1 MGNTVDKNIL
11 DRAKLWLSESYDVN
25 TRAEVQDLIDN
36 NPEGLTEAFYKELEF
51 GTGGMR
57 GVMGP
62 GTNRMNKYTLGAATQ
77 GLANYLLSQ
86 FKGDISVAVAYD
98 VRNNSDVFSKIVS
111 RVLAANGIKV
121 YLFESFRPTPELSFA
136 VRHLGCKSGIVLT
149 ASHNPPEYNGFK
161 AYWEDGSQ
169 VVPPHDGGIISE
181 VQKVKVE
188 EIKFDP
194 ENEDL
199 IEIIGEEL
207 DKAFVDACV
216 ENGQYTTEG
225 YDDFK
230 LVFTP
235 IHGTS
240 FVGVIPTLEKA
251 GFKNVYTVDE
261 QMKPDGM
268 FPTVKSP
275 NPEEPEALA
284 MATALAE
291 EKEAD
296 MVIGTD
302 PDGDRI
308 GIAVRDFEGNM
319 KLLNG
324 NQANTVL
331 TMYLLERWKEAGK
344 LTGNEFIGSTIVT
357 SDIFFE
363 IAKLYNVECKVGLT
377 GFKWIADM
385 IRKAEGKQAFVGGG
399 EESFGFMVGDFV
411 RDKDSVTATL
421 LAAEVGAWAKA
432 KGSSFYNELLKTY
445 TKTGFF
451 KEHLIA
457 LVKKGIS
464 GADEIAQMMVDFRE
478 NPPATIDGSKVVR
491 VEDYGQSVSTNLI
504 TGEKTKISI
513 PSSNVIILYTEDGT
527 KVAARPSGTEPK
539 IKFYISVKTTLDNV
553 EEFKATEEI
562 QDAKIQ
568 RIVKELGV

>member
-1 MGNTVDKNIL
+1 
-11 DRAKLWLSESYDVN
+11 SESYDVD
-25 TRAEVQDLIDN
+25 TRAEVQDMIDN
-36 NPEGLTEAFYKELEF
+36 NPEALIESFYKELEF

-57 GVMGP
+57 GVMGA
-62 GTNRMNKYTLGAATQ
+62 GINRMNKYTLGAATQ
-77 GLANYLLSQ
+77 GFANYLISQ
-86 FKGDISVAVAYD
+86 FDGEISVALAYD
-98 VRNNSDVFSKIVS
+98 VRNNSDVFSKIVA

-136 VRHLGCKSGIVLT
+136 VRHLGCKGGIVLT

-181 VQKVKVE
+181 VKNVKVE

-199 IEIIGEEL
+199 IEIIGEEV

-216 ENGQYTTEG
+216 ENGQFTTEG

-240 FVGVIPTLEKA
+240 HVGVIPTLEKA
-251 GFKNVYTVDE
+251 GFKNVYTVAE
-261 QMKPDGM
+261 QMIPDGM

-291 EKEAD
+291 EKGAD

-308 GIAVRDFEGNM
+308 GIAVRDYDGNM

-363 IAKLYNVECKVGLT
+363 IAKLYGVECKVGLT

-385 IRKAEGKQAFVGGG
+385 IREAEGKQAFVGGG

-421 LAAEVGAWAKA
+421 LATEIGAWAKA
-432 KGSSFYNELLKTY
+432 KGSSYYNELIQTY
-445 TKTGFF
+445 IKTGYF
-451 KEHLIA
+451 KEFLVA
-457 LVKKGIS
+457 LVKKG
-464 GADEIAQMMVDFRE
+464 
-478 NPPATIDGSKVVR
+478 
-491 VEDYGQSVSTNLI
+491 
-504 TGEKTKISI
+504 
-513 PSSNVIILYTEDGT
+513 
-527 KVAARPSGTEPK
+527 
-539 IKFYISVKTTLDNV
+539 
-553 EEFKATEEI
+553 
-562 QDAKIQ
+562 
-568 RIVKELGV
+568 

>member
-1 MGNTVDKNIL
+1 MSNSVDQKIL
-11 DRAKLWLSESYDVN
+11 DSAKSWLSESYDNN
-25 TRAEVQDLIDN
+25 TRAEVQDMIDN
-36 NPEGLTEAFYKELEF
+36 NPEVLIESFYKDLEF

-57 GVMGP
+57 GIMGA

-77 GLANYLLSQ
+77 GLANYLLKQ
-86 FKGDISVAVAYD
+86 FTGEIKVAIAYD
-98 VRNNSDVFSKIVS
+98 VRNNSDVFSKIVA

-121 YLFESFRPTPELSFA
+121 YLFDTFRPTPELSFA
-136 VRHLGCKSGIVLT
+136 VRHLGCQSGIVLT
-149 ASHNPPEYNGFK
+149 ASHNPPEYNGYK
-161 AYWEDGSQ
+161 VYWEDGSQ
-169 VVPPHDGGIISE
+169 VVPPHDNGIISE
-181 VQKVKVE
+181 VKNVKVE

-199 IEIIGEEL
+199 IEIIGEEI
-207 DKAFVDACV
+207 DNAFVDACV
-216 ENGQYTTEG
+216 ENGQYSNVG
-225 YDDFK
+225 YDDYK

-251 GFKNVYTVDE
+251 GFKNVFTVEE
-261 QMKPDGM
+261 QMVPDPM
-268 FPTVKSP
+268 FSTVKSP

-284 MATALAE
+284 MATKLAE
-291 EKEAD
+291 EIDAD

-308 GIAVRDFEGNM
+308 GIAVRNLKGEM
-319 KLLNG
+319 VLLNG

-344 LTGNEFIGSTIVT
+344 LTGTEFIGSTIVT

-363 IAKLYNVECKVGLT
+363 LAKVYGIECKVGLT

-385 IRKAEGKQAFVGGG
+385 IRVAEGKQAFIGGG

-411 RDKDSVTATL
+411 RDKDSVTSTL

-432 KGSSFYNELLKTY
+432 NGSSYYEELLKVY
-445 TKTGFF
+445 TKTGYF

-491 VEDYGQSVSTNLI
+491 VEDYGSSISTNLT
-504 TGEKTKISI
+504 TGEKTDISI
-513 PSSNVIILYTEDGT
+513 PKSNVIILYTEDGT
-527 KVAARPSGTEPK
+527 KIAARPSGTEPK
-539 IKFYISVKTTLDNV
+539 IKFYISVRTKLGSV
-553 EEFKATEEI
+553 SEFDELEKVQSE
-562 QDAKIQ
+562 KIQ
-568 RIVKELGV
+568 RVVKELGV

>member
-1 MGNTVDKNIL
+1 MDTTVDKKIL
-11 DRAKLWLSESYDVN
+11 DKAKLWLSDSYDAE
-25 TRAEVQDLIDN
+25 TRAEVQDMIDN
-36 NPEGLTEAFYKELEF
+36 KPEVLVEAFYKELEF

-57 GVMGP
+57 GVMGA
-62 GTNRMNKYTLGAATQ
+62 GINRMNKYTLGAATQ

-86 FKGDISVAVAYD
+86 FDGDISVAVAYD
-98 VRNNSDVFSKIVS
+98 VRNNSDVFSRIVA

-121 YLFESFRPTPELSFA
+121 YLFDTFRPTPELSFA

-169 VVPPHDGGIISE
+169 VVPPHDNGIITE
-181 VQKVKVE
+181 VKNVKVE
-188 EIKFDP
+188 EIKFNP

-199 IEIIGEEL
+199 IEIIGEEV

-216 ENGQYTTEG
+216 ENGQFTTEG

-240 FVGVIPTLEKA
+240 HVGVIPTLEKA
-251 GFKNVYTVDE
+251 GFKNVYTVAE
-261 QMKPDGM
+261 QMIPDGM

-291 EKEAD
+291 EKGAD

-308 GIAVRDFEGNM
+308 GIAVRDYDGNI

-331 TMYLLERWKEAGK
+331 TMYLLERWKEVGK

-385 IRKAEGKQAFVGGG
+385 IREAEGKQAFVGGG

-432 KGSSFYNELLKTY
+432 NGSSFYNELLKTY

-478 NPPATIDGSKVVR
+478 NPPATIDGSKVIR
-491 VEDYGQSVSTNLI
+491 VEDYGNSVSTSLVSGVKTDI
-504 TGEKTKISI
+504 TI
-513 PSSNVIILYTEDGT
+513 PKSNVIILYTEDGT

-539 IKFYISVKTTLDNV
+539 IKFYISVKTDLDST
-553 EEFKATEEI
+553 EDFKATEKV

>member
-1 MGNTVDKNIL
+1 MGTTVDKEIL
-11 DRAKLWLSESYDVN
+11 DKAKLWLSDSYDAE
-25 TRAEVQDLIDN
+25 TRAEVQDMIDN
-36 NPEGLTEAFYKELEF
+36 NPEALIESFYKELEF

-57 GVMGP
+57 GVMGA
-62 GTNRMNKYTLGAATQ
+62 GINRMNKYTLGAATQ
-77 GLANYLLSQ
+77 GLANYLKTQ
-86 FKGDISVAVAYD
+86 FEGEIKVAIAYD
-98 VRNNSDVFSKIVS
+98 VRNNSDVFSKIVA

-169 VVPPHDGGIISE
+169 VVPPHDGAIISQ
-181 VQKVKVE
+181 VQNVKVE
-188 EIKFDP
+188 DIKFDP

-199 IEIIGEEL
+199 IEIIGEEV

-216 ENGQYTTEG
+216 ENGQFTTEG

-240 FVGVIPTLEKA
+240 FVGVIPALEKA
-251 GFKNVYTVDE
+251 GFKNVYTVEE

-268 FPTVKSP
+268 FSTVKSP

-291 EKEAD
+291 EKNAD

-308 GIAVRDFEGNM
+308 GIAVRDFDGNM

-331 TMYLLERWKEAGK
+331 TMYLLERWKEVGK
-344 LTGNEFIGSTIVT
+344 LKGSEFIGSTIVT
-357 SDIFFE
+357 SDIFYE

-385 IRKAEGKQAFVGGG
+385 IRKAEGKQAFIGGG

-411 RDKDSVTATL
+411 RDKDSVTATV
-421 LAAEVGAWAKA
+421 LAAEIGAWAKA
-432 KGSSFYNELLKTY
+432 KGGSFYNELIETY
-445 TKTGFF
+445 TKTGYF

-457 LVKKGIS
+457 LVKKGIT
-464 GADEIAQMMVDFRE
+464 GADEIAQMMVDFRQ
-478 NPPATIDGSKVVR
+478 NPPATIDGSKVIR
-491 VEDYGQSVSTNLI
+491 VEDYGHSVSTNLV
-504 TGEKTKISI
+504 TGEKTDITI
-513 PSSNVIILYTEDGT
+513 PKSNVIILYTEDGT
-527 KVAARPSGTEPK
+527 KIAARPSGTEPK
-539 IKFYISVKTTLDNV
+539 IKFYISVRTSLASKED
-553 EEFKATEEI
+553 FKATEEK
-562 QDAKIQ
+562 QEAKIQ

>member
-1 MGNTVDKNIL
+1 MSTTVDKKIL
-11 DRAKLWLSESYDVN
+11 DQAKLWLSESYDAD
-25 TRAEVQDLIDN
+25 TRAEVQDMIDN
-36 NPEGLTEAFYKELEF
+36 NHDALIESFYKDLEF

-57 GVMGP
+57 GVMGA
-62 GTNRMNKYTLGAATQ
+62 GINRMNKYTLGAATQ
-77 GLANYLLSQ
+77 GFANYLLSQ
-86 FKGDISVAVAYD
+86 FEEKISVAIAYD
-98 VRNNSDVFSKIVS
+98 VRNNSDVFSKIVA

-136 VRHLGCKSGIVLT
+136 VRHLGCKGGIVLT

-181 VQKVKVE
+181 VKNIKVE
-188 EIKFDP
+188 EIKFNP

-199 IEIIGEEL
+199 IEIIGEDV

-216 ENGQYTTEG
+216 ENGQFTTEG
-225 YDDFK
+225 YDDYK

-240 FVGVIPTLEKA
+240 HVGVIPTLEKA
-251 GFKNVYTVDE
+251 GFKNVYTVAE
-261 QMKPDGM
+261 QMIPDGM

-291 EKEAD
+291 EKGAD

-308 GIAVRDFEGNM
+308 GIAVRDFDGNM

-363 IAKLYNVECKVGLT
+363 IAKLYGVECKVGLT

-385 IRKAEGKQAFVGGG
+385 IREAEGKQAFIGGG

-432 KGSSFYNELLKTY
+432 KGSSFYNELIETY
-445 TKTGFF
+445 TKTGYF
-451 KEHLIA
+451 KEFLIA

-464 GADEIAQMMVDFRE
+464 GADEISQMMVDFRE
-478 NPPATIDGSKVVR
+478 NPPSTIDGSKVIR

-504 TGEKTKISI
+504 TGEKTNITI

-539 IKFYISVKTTLDNV
+539 IKFYISVKTTLKSVKDFKEV
-553 EEFKATEEI
+553 EKI

-568 RIVKELGV
+568 RVVKELGV

>member
-1 MGNTVDKNIL
+1 M
-11 DRAKLWLSESYDVN
+11 
-25 TRAEVQDLIDN
+25 
-36 NPEGLTEAFYKELEF
+36 
-51 GTGGMR
+51 
-57 GVMGP
+57 
-62 GTNRMNKYTLGAATQ
+62 
-77 GLANYLLSQ
+77 
-86 FKGDISVAVAYD
+86 
-98 VRNNSDVFSKIVS
+98 
-111 RVLAANGIKV
+111 
-121 YLFESFRPTPELSFA
+121 
-136 VRHLGCKSGIVLT
+136 
-149 ASHNPPEYNGFK
+149 
-161 AYWEDGSQ
+161 
-169 VVPPHDGGIISE
+169 
-181 VQKVKVE
+181 
-188 EIKFDP
+188 
-194 ENEDL
+194 
-199 IEIIGEEL
+199 
-207 DKAFVDACV
+207 
-216 ENGQYTTEG
+216 
-225 YDDFK
+225 
-230 LVFTP
+230 VFTP

-240 FVGVIPTLEKA
+240 HVGVIPTLEKA
-251 GFKNVYTVDE
+251 GFKNVYTVAE
-261 QMKPDGM
+261 QMIPDGM

-291 EKEAD
+291 EKGAD

-308 GIAVRDFEGNM
+308 GIAVRDYDGNI

-331 TMYLLERWKEAGK
+331 TMYLLERWKEVGK

-385 IRKAEGKQAFVGGG
+385 IREAEGKQAFVGGG

-432 KGSSFYNELLKTY
+432 NGSSFYNELLKTY

-478 NPPATIDGSKVVR
+478 NPPATIDGSKVIR
-491 VEDYGQSVSTNLI
+491 VEDYGNSVSTSLVSGVKTDI
-504 TGEKTKISI
+504 TI
-513 PSSNVIILYTEDGT
+513 PKSNVIILYTEDGT

-539 IKFYISVKTTLDNV
+539 IKFYISVKTDLDST
-553 EEFKATEEI
+553 EDFKATEKV

>member
-1 MGNTVDKNIL
+1 MDTTVDKKIL
-11 DRAKLWLSESYDVN
+11 DKAKLWLSDSYDAE
-25 TRAEVQDLIDN
+25 TRAEVQDMIDN
-36 NPEGLTEAFYKELEF
+36 KPEVLVEAFYKELEF

-57 GVMGP
+57 GVMGA
-62 GTNRMNKYTLGAATQ
+62 GINRMNKYTLGAATQ

-86 FKGDISVAVAYD
+86 FDGDISVAVAYD
-98 VRNNSDVFSKIVS
+98 VRNNSDVFSRIVA

-121 YLFESFRPTPELSFA
+121 YLFDTFRPTPELSFA

-169 VVPPHDGGIISE
+169 VVPPHDNGIITE
-181 VQKVKVE
+181 VKNVKVE
-188 EIKFDP
+188 EIKFNP

-199 IEIIGEEL
+199 IEIIGEEV

-216 ENGQYTTEG
+216 ENGQFTTEG

-240 FVGVIPTLEKA
+240 HVGVIPTLEKA
-251 GFKNVYTVDE
+251 GFKNVYTVAE
-261 QMKPDGM
+261 QMIPDGM

-291 EKEAD
+291 EKDAD

-308 GIAVRDFEGNM
+308 GIAVRDYDGNI

-331 TMYLLERWKEAGK
+331 TMYLLERWKEVGK

-385 IRKAEGKQAFVGGG
+385 IREAEGKQAFVGGG

-432 KGSSFYNELLKTY
+432 NGSSFYNELLKTY

-478 NPPATIDGSKVVR
+478 NPPATIDGSKVIR
-491 VEDYGQSVSTNLI
+491 VEDYGNSVSTNLVS
-504 TGEKTKISI
+504 GEKTDITI
-513 PSSNVIILYTEDGT
+513 PKSNVIILYTEDGT

-539 IKFYISVKTTLDNV
+539 IKFYISVKTDLDST
-553 EEFKATEEI
+553 EDFKATEKV

>member
-1 MGNTVDKNIL
+1 MGTTVDQNIL
-11 DRAKLWLSESYDVN
+11 DKAKLWLSDSYDAE
-25 TRAEVQDLIDN
+25 TRAEVQDMIDN
-36 NPEGLTEAFYKELEF
+36 NPEALIESFYKDLEF

-57 GVMGP
+57 GVMGA
-62 GTNRMNKYTLGAATQ
+62 GINRMNKYTLGAATQ

-86 FKGDISVAVAYD
+86 FDGEISVAVAYD
-98 VRNNSDVFSKIVS
+98 VRNNSDVFSKIVA
-111 RVLAANGIKV
+111 RVLAGNGIKV

-136 VRHLGCKSGIVLT
+136 VRHLGCKGGIVLT

-181 VQKVKVE
+181 VKNVKVE
-188 EIKFDP
+188 DIKFNP

-199 IEIIGEEL
+199 IEIIGEEV

-216 ENGQYTTEG
+216 ENGQFTTEG
-225 YDDFK
+225 YDDYK

-240 FVGVIPTLEKA
+240 HVGVIPTLEKA
-251 GFKNVYTVDE
+251 GFKNVYTVAE
-261 QMKPDGM
+261 QMIPDGM
-268 FPTVKSP
+268 FSTVKSP

-291 EKEAD
+291 EKGAD

-308 GIAVRDFEGNM
+308 GIAVRDYDGNI

-363 IAKLYNVECKVGLT
+363 VAKLYGVECKVGLT

-385 IRKAEGKQAFVGGG
+385 IREAEGKQAFIGGG

-432 KGSSFYNELLKTY
+432 KGSSFYNELIETY
-445 TKTGFF
+445 IKTGFF
-451 KEHLIA
+451 KEHLVA

-464 GADEIAQMMVDFRE
+464 GADEIAQMMVDFRN
-478 NPPATIDGSKVVR
+478 NPPATIDGSKVIR

-504 TGEKTKISI
+504 TGEKTKITI

-539 IKFYISVKTTLDNV
+539 IKFYIGVKTNLETV
-553 EEFKATEEI
+553 EEFKAKEEVL
-562 QDAKIQ
+562 DAKIQ
-568 RIVKELGV
+568 RVVKELGV

>member
-1 MGNTVDKNIL
+1 MDTTVDEKIIN
-11 DRAKLWLSESYDVN
+11 RAKLWLSNSYDAE
-25 TRAEVQDLIDN
+25 TRAEVQDMIDN
-36 NPEGLTEAFYKELEF
+36 KPELLIEAFYKDLEF

-57 GVMGP
+57 GIMGA

-77 GLANYLLSQ
+77 GLANYLLES
-86 FKGDISVAVAYD
+86 FTGEIKVAIAFD
-98 VRNNSDVFSKIVS
+98 VRRNSDVYSKIVA

-121 YLFESFRPTPELSFA
+121 FLFDTFRPTPELSFA
-136 VRHLGCKSGIVLT
+136 VRHLGCQSGIVLT
-149 ASHNPPEYNGFK
+149 ASHNPPEYNGYK
-161 AYWEDGSQ
+161 VYWEDGSQ
-169 VVPPHDGGIISE
+169 IVPPHDKGIISE
-181 VQKVKVE
+181 VQNVKVD
-188 EIKFDP
+188 EIKFNP

-199 IEIIGEEL
+199 IEIIGKEV
-207 DKAFVDACV
+207 DDAFVDACV
-216 ENGQYTTEG
+216 ENGQFTKEG

-240 FVGVIPTLEKA
+240 HVGIIPTLEKA
-251 GFKNVYTVDE
+251 GLKNLYTVAE
-261 QMKPDGM
+261 QMIPDGM

-284 MATALAE
+284 MATKLAE

-308 GIAVRDFEGNM
+308 GIAVRDLEGNM
-319 KLLNG
+319 TLLNG

-363 IAKLYNVECKVGLT
+363 IAKLYGIECKVGLT

-385 IRKAEGKQAFVGGG
+385 IRLAEGKQAFVGGG

-411 RDKDSVTATL
+411 RDKDSVTSTL
-421 LAAEVGAWAKA
+421 LAAEVGAWTKA
-432 KGSSFYNELLKTY
+432 KGSSFYKELLETY

-451 KEHLIA
+451 KEYLIA
-457 LVKKGIS
+457 LVKKGIT
-464 GADEIAQMMVDFRE
+464 GADEIAQMMVDFRS
-478 NPPATIDGSKVVR
+478 NPPEMIDGSKVVR
-491 VEDYGQSVSTNLI
+491 VEDYGNAISTNI
-504 TGEKTKISI
+504 VTGEKTDISI
-513 PSSNVIILYTEDGT
+513 PKSNVIILYTEDGT

-539 IKFYISVKTTLDNV
+539 IKFYISVKTDLNDIS
-553 EEFKATEEI
+553 EFKAKEKI

-568 RIVKELGV
+568 RVVKELGI

>member
-1 MGNTVDKNIL
+1 MGTTVDKEIL
-11 DRAKLWLSESYDVN
+11 DKAKLWLSDSYDAE
-25 TRAEVQDLIDN
+25 TRAEVQDMIDN
-36 NPEGLTEAFYKELEF
+36 NPEALIESFYKELEF

-57 GVMGP
+57 GVMGA
-62 GTNRMNKYTLGAATQ
+62 GINRMNKYTLGAATQ
-77 GLANYLLSQ
+77 GLANYLRSQ
-86 FKGDISVAVAYD
+86 FEGEIKVAIAYD
-98 VRNNSDVFSKIVS
+98 VRNNSDVFSKIVA

-169 VVPPHDGGIISE
+169 VVPPHDGGIINE
-181 VQKVKVE
+181 VKNVKVE

-199 IEIIGEEL
+199 IEIIGEDL

-216 ENGQYTTEG
+216 ENGQFTTEG

-240 FVGVIPTLEKA
+240 HVGVIPTLEKA
-251 GFKNVYTVDE
+251 GFKNVYTVAE
-261 QMKPDGM
+261 QMIPDGM

-291 EKEAD
+291 EKNAD

-308 GIAVRDFEGNM
+308 GIAVRDYEGNM
-319 KLLNG
+319 RLLNG

-344 LTGNEFIGSTIVT
+344 LTGKEFIGSTIVT

-363 IAKLYNVECKVGLT
+363 IAKLYGIECKVGLT

-385 IRKAEGKQAFVGGG
+385 IREAEGKQAFVGGG

-411 RDKDSVTATL
+411 RDKDSVTSTL
-421 LAAEVGAWAKA
+421 LAAEIGAWAKS
-432 KGSSFYNELLKTY
+432 KGSSFYNELIETY
-445 TKTGFF
+445 TKTGYF

-491 VEDYGQSVSTNLI
+491 VDDYGQSVSTNLV
-504 TGEKTKISI
+504 TGEKTSISI

-539 IKFYISVKTTLDNV
+539 IKFYIGVKTDLARIEDFDEV
-553 EEFKATEEI
+553 EAK
-562 QDAKIQ
+562 QQAKID
-568 RIVKELGV
+568 RVIAELGV

>member
-1 MGNTVDKNIL
+1 MGTTVDENIL
-11 DRAKLWLSESYDVN
+11 DKAKLWLSDSYDVE
-25 TRAEVQDLIDN
+25 TRAEVQEMIDN
-36 NPEGLTEAFYKELEF
+36 NPEALIEAFYKELEF

-57 GVMGP
+57 GVMGA
-62 GTNRMNKYTLGAATQ
+62 GINRMNKYTLGAATQ

-86 FKGDISVAVAYD
+86 FEDEIKVAVAYD
-98 VRNNSDVFSKIVS
+98 VRNNSDVFSKIVA

-121 YLFESFRPTPELSFA
+121 YLFESYRPTPELSFA
-136 VRHLGCKSGIVLT
+136 VRYLGCKSGIVLT

-169 VVPPHDGGIISE
+169 VVPPHDSGIINE

-199 IEIIGEEL
+199 IEVIGEEV

-216 ENGQYTTEG
+216 ENGQFTTEG

-230 LVFTP
+230 LVYTP

-240 FVGVIPTLEKA
+240 HVGIIPALEKA
-251 GFKNVYTVDE
+251 GFKNVYTVEE
-261 QMKPDGM
+261 QMIPDGM
-268 FPTVKSP
+268 FSTVKSP

-291 EKEAD
+291 EKGAD

-308 GIAVRDFEGNM
+308 GIAVRDFDGNM

-385 IRKAEGKQAFVGGG
+385 IRKAEGKQAFIGGG

-411 RDKDSVTATL
+411 RDKDSVTATV
-421 LAAEVGAWAKA
+421 LAAEIGAWAKA
-432 KGSSFYNELLKTY
+432 KGSSFFNELVTTY
-445 TKTGFF
+445 TKTGFY

-464 GADEIAQMMVDFRE
+464 GADEIAQMMVDFRN

-491 VEDYGQSVSTNLI
+491 VEDYGQSVTTNLI
-504 TGEKTKISI
+504 TGEKTDITI

-539 IKFYISVKTTLDNV
+539 IKFYIGVKTDMVRV
-553 EEFKATEEI
+553 EDFKATEELL
-562 QDAKIQ
+562 DAKIE
-568 RIVKELGV
+568 RVVKDLGV